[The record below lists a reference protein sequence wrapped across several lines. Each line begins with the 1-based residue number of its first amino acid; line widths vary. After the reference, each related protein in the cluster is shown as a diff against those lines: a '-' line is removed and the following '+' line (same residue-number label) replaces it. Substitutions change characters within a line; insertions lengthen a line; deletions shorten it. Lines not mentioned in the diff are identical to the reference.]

1 MSSDDKQKDKLEI
14 KKKLIKER
22 IEEASV
28 VRKIV
33 AVCLLLLII
42 AFIGVGLYVYNYAK
56 DGLAPIDETNQ
67 ELLDIQIPIGSTS
80 TKIGNILEEHGLIK
94 NASFF
99 RYYVRYKNESG
110 FQAGDYQLSKSMDV
124 DEIIAALKEG
134 TVFQEFALSFTVPE
148 GRWLEDTLKIIA
160 DKTSHELEALEEK
173 VTNPEYLEI
182 LIDRY
187 DILTE
192 DILNEGIH
200 WPLEGYLFP
209 ARYDFIDENPT
220 IETIIEA
227 MLQRTEQVF
236 AKNSGDNEE
245 ESEYTIHEIITLA
258 SIIEGE
264 ASKSEDR
271 YLVSGV
277 LYNRLAINMALQVDP
292 TIAYAHGEHFTRTL
306 YEHLEIDSPYNT
318 YRYPGIPVGPINNPG
333 EASIKAAIEPDD
345 HDYYYFFAT
354 SDGEVIPTETFQ
366 KHQEVLREHRD

>member
-1 MSSDDKQKDKLEI
+1 MSSDDKQKNKQEI

-33 AVCLLLLII
+33 AVCLLLVMI
-42 AFIGVGLYVYNYAK
+42 AFIGVGTYVYYYVK
-56 DGLAPIDETNQ
+56 EGVAPIDEINE

-80 TKIGNILEEHGLIK
+80 TKIGRILEEHGLIK

-110 FQAGDYQLSKSMDV
+110 FQAGDYQLSKSMGL
-124 DEIIAALKEG
+124 DEIIVALKEG
-134 TVFQEFALSFTVPE
+134 TVFKEYAFSFTVPE

-160 DKTSHELEALEEK
+160 NETSHELEALEEK
-173 VTNPEYLEI
+173 VTDPEYLET

-192 DILNEGIH
+192 DILNEDIH
-200 WPLEGYLFP
+200 WALEGYLFP

-227 MLQRTEQVF
+227 MLQRTEEIVGKHL
-236 AKNSGDNEE
+236 AASG
-245 ESEYTIHEIITLA
+245 ESEYKIHEIITLA

-264 ASKSEDR
+264 ARNSEDR
-271 YLVSGV
+271 YKVSGV
-277 LYNRLAINMALQVDP
+277 LYNRLEINMALQVDP
-292 TIAYAHGEHFTRTL
+292 TIAYAHGEHLTRTL

-333 EASIKAAIEPDD
+333 EAAIKAAIEPDE
-345 HDYYYFFAT
+345 HKYLYFYAK
-354 SDGEVIPTETFQ
+354 SDGEVIYSETFQ
-366 KHQEVLREHRD
+366 QHQGVLNENRE